1 MEAQLSNGLIIG
13 HAYSV
18 TDVRYV
24 SPPPVFHSRSVVV
37 VSTWG
42 NLLVKTND
50 HHLHLIKSPAKNLFL
65 LFDRG
70 WLLATSYI

>member
-24 SPPPVFHSRSVVV
+24 SPSVFSAI
-37 VSTWG
+37 TAF
-42 NLLVKTND
+42 NF
-50 HHLHLIKSPAKNLFL
+50 FL
-65 LFDRG
+65 
-70 WLLATSYI
+70 SYRK

>member
-24 SPPPVFHSRSVVV
+24 SPPRFSQ
-37 VSTWG
+37 
-42 NLLVKTND
+42 
-50 HHLHLIKSPAKNLFL
+50 
-65 LFDRG
+65 
-70 WLLATSYI
+70 